1 LNNKL
6 KLPQASLITALGILL
21 CLMTAYVPML
31 SILSM
36 AVPVPYA
43 IIGTLTDKKHSVIS
57 LIATFFILMFVVNPL
72 YSITICVLNII
83 PGIFIGNAVK
93 TDEEDNRFNKFGPI
107 YIGTIITVICTIVFF
122 FISNIFFKTNILE
135 DFMSIIKESL
145 NMQASIMEKAGMTL
159 TEGFKV
165 SDILKYITNTLPT
178 ILFIQSMLV
187 TFVIYALEVFILRR
201 IKIVNF
207 KLPKFT
213 DFNLPGNAVS
223 VFFTLYML
231 VLFIDLIKVNYLHT
245 DLIMLN
251 LQLVFNFMFMIQGVS
266 VSIYYLK
273 KWIKSNS
280 LNMVFIWGL
289 ILSMFGFMT
298 VCFVGM
304 LDSIIDFRRI
314 RSYKST

>member
-1 LNNKL
+1 MNNKL

-107 YIGTIITVICTIVFF
+107 YIGTIITIICTIAFF

-145 NMQASIMEKAGMTL
+145 NMQASIMEKAGIAL

-187 TFVIYALEVFILRR
+187 TFVIYTLEVFILRR

-207 KLPKFT
+207 KFPKFT
-213 DFNLPGNAVS
+213 DFN
-223 VFFTLYML
+223 
-231 VLFIDLIKVNYLHT
+231 
-245 DLIMLN
+245 
-251 LQLVFNFMFMIQGVS
+251 
-266 VSIYYLK
+266 
-273 KWIKSNS
+273 
-280 LNMVFIWGL
+280 
-289 ILSMFGFMT
+289 
-298 VCFVGM
+298 
-304 LDSIIDFRRI
+304 
-314 RSYKST
+314 